1 MKFTRPIIFA
11 TIRAILCTG
20 TMASL
25 LIPVTAQSVIRK
37 EQVMSLE
44 SATQPA
50 STLDVVVTRVFDA
63 PVEEVWKA
71 WTDSEKVMRWWGPT
85 GFTAPV
91 ARIDFRVGGKSLVC
105 MRAPKDFGGQD
116 FYNTWTYQKIKP
128 YESIEMIFTFSDKD
142 GNRID
147 PSSMGIPPGVPTDVL
162 HVITFKRIG
171 DRRTEM
177 TVKESGYT
185 NEQAVALSTAGLEQC
200 LDKMA
205 RLFE

>member
-1 MKFTRPIIFA
+1 MIINKE
-11 TIRAILCTG
+11 TIY
-20 TMASL
+20 
-25 LIPVTAQSVIRK
+25 
-37 EQVMSLE
+37 
-44 SATQPA
+44 TQDLA
-50 STLDVVVTRVFDA
+50 NKKIKVTREFDA
-63 PVEEVWKA
+63 PIEKVWKA

-116 FYNTWTYQKIKP
+116 FYNTWTYQKITP
-128 YESIEMIFTFSDKD
+128 NESIEMIFTFSDKD

-147 PSSMGIPPGVPTDVL
+147 PSSVGIPPGVPTDVL
-162 HVITFKRIG
+162 HVITFKRLENG
-171 DRRTEM
+171 KTEM
-177 TVKESGYT
+177 TVKEHGYT

>member
-1 MKFTRPIIFA
+1 MVA
-11 TIRAILCTG
+11 TLF
-20 TMASL
+20 
-25 LIPVTAQSVIRK
+25 PVTAHSVIEK
-37 EQVMSLE
+37 ERVMSSE
-44 SATQPA
+44 SATQTA
-50 STLDVVVTRVFDA
+50 NSLDVVVTRVFDA

-147 PSSMGIPPGVPTDVL
+147 PKSMGIPPGVPTDVP
-162 HVITFKRIG
+162 HVITFKRLG
-171 DRRTEM
+171 DRKTEM
-177 TVKESGYT
+177 TVRESGYT
-185 NEQAVALSTAGLEQC
+185 NEQSVALSTAGLEQC

>member
-1 MKFTRPIIFA
+1 M
-11 TIRAILCTG
+11 
-20 TMASL
+20 
-25 LIPVTAQSVIRK
+25 LIPATAQNVIKK
-37 EQVMSLE
+37 EQVMSLK

-50 STLDVVVTRVFDA
+50 TLDVVVTRIFDA

-71 WTDSEKVMRWWGPT
+71 WSDSGKVMRWWGPT

-116 FYNTWTYQKIKP
+116 FYNTWTYQKITP

-147 PSSMGIPPGVPTDVL
+147 PASLGIPAGVPTDVL
-162 HVITFKRIG
+162 HLITFKRLG
-171 DRRTEM
+171 DRKTEM
-177 TVKESGYT
+177 TVKETGYT

>member
-25 LIPVTAQSVIRK
+25 LIPVTAQSVIRE

-44 SATQPA
+44 SATQPT

>member
-1 MKFTRPIIFA
+1 MSQIIFA
-11 TIRAILCTG
+11 TRKAILCTG
-20 TMASL
+20 TMAFL

-37 EQVMSLE
+37 EQGMSLE

-50 STLDVVVTRVFDA
+50 STLEVVVTRVFDA

-85 GFTAPV
+85 SFTAPV

-147 PSSMGIPPGVPTDVL
+147 PSSLGIPPGVPTDVL
-162 HVITFKRIG
+162 HVITFKRLG

>member
-1 MKFTRPIIFA
+1 MNITRSIA
-11 TIRAILCTG
+11 SASLRMCTIVF
-20 TMASL
+20 L
-25 LIPVTAQSVIRK
+25 LIPVTAQPVTKK
-37 EQVMSLE
+37 EQVMSSP
-44 SATQPA
+44 SATQP
-50 STLDVVVTRVFDA
+50 TLDVVVTRVFDA

-71 WTDSEKVMRWWGPT
+71 WTDSEKVTRWWGPT

-116 FYNTWTYQKIKP
+116 FYNTWTYQKITP
-128 YESIEMIFTFSDKD
+128 NESIEMIFTFSDKD

-162 HVITFKRIG
+162 HVITFKRLENG
-171 DRRTEM
+171 KTEM
-177 TVKESGYT
+177 TVKEHGYT